1 METTS
6 TTNPGINL
14 ARQLPP
20 ELVEQA
26 LALIHPANNIAL
38 IAHERPDGDCLGAI
52 LGMAQMLRLLGKTCV
67 PVCAD
72 PAPKNLNFLPGIS
85 ELRHDLDPEDFELVI
100 ALDAGELSRF
110 GSIAT
115 RHQDYFTRVP
125 ILNLDHH
132 ISSSGCGQVNIID
145 PTAASTTELLVLF
158 QRQAGLPVDK
168 HAATCL
174 LTGMITDTR
183 SYQFTNT
190 TPRTMTAAA
199 AMLQAG
205 AVPDEIVR
213 PLLYS
218 RPLAE
223 IRFQG
228 NVLSRAKV
236 SSDGRLIWSASTRA
250 LLEASGATPD
260 MDDNLAGQLRD
271 IEGVQIAVI
280 FKNVDDPNI
289 TRISVRTAPPY
300 NAAELCQRLG
310 QGGGHAR
317 AAGATLHMPLA
328 EAEAYVIPEI
338 EKELASQSL
347 R

>member
-1 METTS
+1 MEITPTTY
-6 TTNPGINL
+6 PIIDL
-14 ARQLPP
+14 ARQIPP
-20 ELVEQA
+20 ELAEQA
-26 LALIHPANNIAL
+26 LAMITPANRIAL
-38 IAHERPDGDCLGAI
+38 IAHERPDGDCLGSI
-52 LGMAQMLRLLGKTCV
+52 FGLAQILRLLGKTCV

-72 PAPKNLNFLPGIS
+72 PAPKNLSFLPGNAD
-85 ELRHDLDPEDFELVI
+85 LRHDLGTEDFDLII

-110 GSIAT
+110 GSIST
-115 RHQDYFTRVP
+115 RHQDYLNVVP

-132 ISSSGCGQVNIID
+132 LSSNGCGQVNIID

-158 QRQAGLPVDK
+158 QQQLGLPIDK
-168 HAATCL
+168 SAATCL

-183 SYQFTNT
+183 SFQFPST

-218 RPLAE
+218 RPFIE
-223 IRFQG
+223 TRFQG
-228 NVLSRAKV
+228 KVMGNAKT
-236 SSDGRLIWSASTRA
+236 SCNGRLVWSASTRA
-250 LLEASGATPD
+250 LLEETGATPD

-271 IEGVQIAVI
+271 IEGVQISVI
-280 FKNVDDPNI
+280 FKNVEDPNV
-289 TRISVRTAPPY
+289 TRISIRTAPPY

-317 AAGATLHMPLA
+317 AAGATLQMTLP
-328 EAEAYVIPEI
+328 EAEAYVIPEL
-338 EKELASQSL
+338 EKELGC